1 MTTRGGVKRR
11 GKRWERKP
19 DERADALMEAALV
32 VVAERGYKR
41 TRLEEIAEVAG
52 VSVGTVYYYFENK
65 EDLLIQAVR
74 GRFRAVF
81 ADEELAIAG
90 MKEPAAVKLRYVL
103 RTGWRYWLTPEFGQV
118 FRVVIG
124 EIGTEFPELL
134 EAWATAG
141 PVRGW
146 SLVARLIG
154 EGIEAGEF
162 RPDADAQVLARDV
175 TSALML
181 QAVLH
186 VHLNFQAFAP
196 LDADRI
202 FDSTVEAFFASLR
215 VTAPQTPRGAR

>member
-1 MTTRGGVKRR
+1 MATRAGAKRR
-11 GKRWERKP
+11 DKRWERKP
-19 DERADALMEAALV
+19 DERADALMQAALA

-41 TRLEEIAEVAG
+41 TRLEEIAEAAG

-74 GRFRAVF
+74 GRFRAMF

-90 MKEPAAVKLRYVL
+90 MKEPAAVKLRYVM
-103 RTGWRYWLTPEFGQV
+103 RTAWRYWLTPEFGQV
-118 FRVVIG
+118 FRVMVG
-124 EIGTEFPELL
+124 EIGTEFPDLL

-141 PVRGW
+141 PLRGW
-146 SLVARLIG
+146 SLVARLIA

-162 RPDADAQVLARDV
+162 RPDADAAVAARDV

-181 QAVLH
+181 QAVMH

-196 LDADRI
+196 MDADRI
-202 FDSTVEAFFASLR
+202 FDSTVEAFFAGLR
-215 VTAPQTPRGAR
+215 VTVPPRPHGAR